1 MRNLSI
7 FDHNTDVKWFQI
19 KHYHS
24 RENPDLVYARF
35 WRYLSSSSVTLEFAT
50 NMSNSLA
57 MLIHNFW
64 FVFIHKPGATSIIYT
79 PYLNFNPVPVER

>member
-1 MRNLSI
+1 MRSLSI

-35 WRYLSSSSVTLEFAT
+35 RRYLSSSSVTLEFAT

-57 MLIHNFW
+57 MLIHNSQVKAFKKKEKIDYRMTIE
-64 FVFIHKPGATSIIYT
+64 FCG
-79 PYLNFNPVPVER
+79 